1 MGWLV
6 RRFVLV
12 LVAAIA
18 IWCVWIDY
26 KIRRDFSALQWAL
39 PARLYARP
47 VELYAGAHLSAA
59 DLTDTLQRLGYREA
73 NQVNEP
79 GEYNANSSRVRL
91 WTRGFSFWDGEEPSV
106 YVDVDFLGRRVNSLR
121 GNEATGELALA
132 RLPRLQERP
141 RGLPLPRPQAGAGAF
156 VLVRSRT

>member
-1 MGWLV
+1 MGWLI
-6 RRFVLV
+6 RRLLIRRLLIV

-59 DLTDTLQRLGYREA
+59 ELTDTLQRLGYRET
-73 NQVNEP
+73 NQVTGP
-79 GEYNANSSRVRL
+79 GEYNANGSRVR
-91 WTRGFSFWDGEEPSV
+91 
-106 YVDVDFLGRRVNSLR
+106 
-121 GNEATGELALA
+121 
-132 RLPRLQERP
+132 
-141 RGLPLPRPQAGAGAF
+141 
-156 VLVRSRT
+156 